1 MGLTIEELREM
12 QQMNIMDLDRGQL
25 ANAKDIVIDT
35 EQSVESR
42 IRSFVEQTKN
52 PFAQN
57 VGDYILQ
64 VGFAEETDESIDERM
79 LLLTKRRTQ
88 IMG

>member
-1 MGLTIEELREM
+1 MALTIEELREM
-12 QQMNIMDLDRGQL
+12 QQMSIMDLDRGQL

-35 EQSVESR
+35 EQCVESR

-64 VGFAEETDESIDERM
+64 VGFAEETDEGIDERM

>member
-1 MGLTIEELREM
+1 MGLTIEKLREM

-35 EQSVESR
+35 EQCVESR

-64 VGFAEETDESIDERM
+64 VGFAEETDEGIDERM

>member
-35 EQSVESR
+35 EQCVESR

-64 VGFAEETDESIDERM
+64 VGFAEETDEGIAERM

>member
-35 EQSVESR
+35 EQCVESR

-64 VGFAEETDESIDERM
+64 VGFAEETDEGIDERM

>member
-1 MGLTIEELREM
+1 MGLTIEKLREM

-35 EQSVESR
+35 EQCVESR

-57 VGDYILQ
+57 VGNYILQ
-64 VGFAEETDESIDERM
+64 VGFAEETEESIDERM

>member
-42 IRSFVEQTKN
+42 ISSFVEQTKN

>member
-1 MGLTIEELREM
+1 MGLTIEKLREM

-35 EQSVESR
+35 EQCVESR

-88 IMG
+88 ITG